1 MIEHM
6 VTSPVDNR
14 KEARDGLRLTM
25 RALPFVAAG
34 AALWHIPVESY
45 FVRVP
50 LAIVAIALFFYAAMG
65 LFVATVTFRNLVCR
79 RLWVSRRP
87 LLVRS
92 VGGLAIAIM
101 VAVLTG
107 IFFSIGALMN
117 D

>member
-6 VTSPVDNR
+6 MTSPVDNR

-25 RALPFVAAG
+25 RTLPFVAAG
-34 AALWHIPVESY
+34 AALWHIQVESY

-50 LAIVAIALFFYAAMG
+50 LAVVAIALSFYAALG
-65 LFVATVTFRNLVCR
+65 LFVATMAFRNLACR
-79 RLWVSRRP
+79 LLGISRRP
-87 LLVRS
+87 LLVRA

-101 VAVLTG
+101 VAVLAG
-107 IFFSIGALMN
+107 IFFFIGALMN